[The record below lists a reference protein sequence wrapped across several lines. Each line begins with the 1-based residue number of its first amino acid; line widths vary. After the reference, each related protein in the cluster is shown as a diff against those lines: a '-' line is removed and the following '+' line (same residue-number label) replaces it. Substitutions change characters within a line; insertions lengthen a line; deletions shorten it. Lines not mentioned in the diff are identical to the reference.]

1 MFCVCCRVPDRK
13 PGGFFAEAADT
24 VPDVEA
30 ALARRARYQRR
41 AAFSS
46 APAVHPDQG
55 EFVIRHACLLTLDP
69 DIGDLPQAD
78 IHVRDGLIVNVGRD
92 LQATAM
98 HQIDGRGRIVLPGFV
113 AGHRHVCTDALR
125 RGGVEDSERASSLSG
140 TDAADIYKILR
151 LALLE
156 AVSVGTT
163 TLHHCASDIGG
174 EHADTAILA
183 QIDSGMRGR
192 FSYPLDQPM
201 SSVAAAALSGIEH
214 TWFAP
219 CSDHLLDLGITFH
232 ACEDVEI
239 SPYPDRTALPV
250 STDRV
255 TNAAKDDGLAAITLD
270 AARTLNLDHCV
281 GSLSPGKRADLIL
294 LDAGREAI
302 SPDLAAAFALRAK
315 ASDILLV
322 AIDGRLRKQN
332 GVLTE
337 PNEGLIRREGEDA
350 IARLRA
356 APFDELRGR
365 RDNEPMLPTGNKGI
379 QSC

>member
-13 PGGFFAEAADT
+13 TGGFFAEAADT

-30 ALARRARYQRR
+30 ALVRRALYQRR
-41 AAFSS
+41 ATFSS
-46 APAVHPDQG
+46 APAVHPEQG
-55 EFVIRHACLLTLDP
+55 EFIIRQACVLTPDP

-78 IHVRDGLIVNVGRD
+78 IHVRDGTIVNVGRD
-92 LQATAM
+92 LRATAM
-98 HQIDGRGRIVLPGFV
+98 HQIDGRGRVALPGFV

-125 RGGVEDSERASSLSG
+125 RGGAEDRDLALSLSG

-156 AVSVGTT
+156 AVSGGTT
-163 TLHHCASDIGG
+163 TLHHCASDIGA

-183 QIDSGMRGR
+183 QIDSGVRGR
-192 FSYPLDQPM
+192 FSFPIEQPM
-201 SSVAAAALSGIEH
+201 SSAAAEALDSIEH

-219 CSDHLLDLGITFH
+219 RSDHLLDLRMTFRH
-232 ACEDVEI
+232 VEEA
-239 SPYPDRTALPV
+239 S
-250 STDRV
+250 
-255 TNAAKDDGLAAITLD
+255 AAKDDSLAAVTL
-270 AARTLNLDHCV
+270 V

-294 LDAGREAI
+294 LDAGRDSI
-302 SPDLAAAFALRAK
+302 SPDQAEAFALRAK

-322 AIDGRLRKQN
+322 SIDGRLRKQN

-356 APFDELRGR
+356 TRFGELH
-365 RDNEPMLPTGNKGI
+365 
-379 QSC
+379 

>member
-24 VPDVEA
+24 VPDVGA
-30 ALARRARYQRR
+30 ALARRALYQRR
-41 AAFSS
+41 ATFSS
-46 APAVHPDQG
+46 APAVHPEQG
-55 EFVIRHACLLTLDP
+55 EFIIRQACVLTLDP

-78 IHVRDGLIVNVGRD
+78 IHVRDGVIVNVGRD
-92 LQATAM
+92 LRATPL
-98 HQIDGRGRIVLPGFV
+98 HQIDGRGRVALPGFV

-125 RGGVEDSERASSLSG
+125 RGGAEDGDLAWPLSRA
-140 TDAADIYKILR
+140 DAADIYKILR

-156 AVSVGTT
+156 ALSAGTT

-174 EHADTAILA
+174 EHANTAILA

-192 FSYPLDQPM
+192 FSYPIEQPM
-201 SSVAAAALSGIEH
+201 SSVAAEALDSLEH

-219 CSDHLLDLGITFH
+219 RSDHLLDLGMTFH
-232 ACEDVEI
+232 HAGED
-239 SPYPDRTALPV
+239 AG
-250 STDRV
+250 
-255 TNAAKDDGLAAITLD
+255 AAKDNSLTAVTLD
-270 AARTLNLDHCV
+270 AARALNLDHCV
-281 GSLSPGKRADLIL
+281 GSLSPGKRADLVL
-294 LDAGREAI
+294 LGAGRDSI
-302 SPDLAAAFALRAK
+302 SPDQAEAFALRAK

-322 AIDGRLRKQN
+322 SIDGRLRKQN

-356 APFDELRGR
+356 TRFGELH
-365 RDNEPMLPTGNKGI
+365 
-379 QSC
+379 

>member
-13 PGGFFAEAADT
+13 TGGFFAEAADT

-30 ALARRARYQRR
+30 ALARRALYERR
-41 AAFSS
+41 ATFSS
-46 APAVHPDQG
+46 APAVHPEQG
-55 EFVIRHACLLTLDP
+55 EFIIRQACVLTLDP

-78 IHVRDGLIVNVGRD
+78 IHVRDGTIVNVGRD
-92 LQATAM
+92 LRATAM
-98 HQIDGRGRIVLPGFV
+98 HQIDGRGRVALPGFV

-125 RGGVEDSERASSLSG
+125 RGGAEDRDLALSLSG

-156 AVSVGTT
+156 AVSGGTT
-163 TLHHCASDIGG
+163 TLHHCASDIGA

-183 QIDSGMRGR
+183 QIDSGVRGR
-192 FSYPLDQPM
+192 FSFPIEQPM
-201 SSVAAAALSGIEH
+201 SSAAAEALDSIEH

-219 CSDHLLDLGITFH
+219 RSDHLLDLRMTFRH
-232 ACEDVEI
+232 VEEA
-239 SPYPDRTALPV
+239 S
-250 STDRV
+250 
-255 TNAAKDDGLAAITLD
+255 AAKDDSLAAVTLD
-270 AARTLNLDHCV
+270 AARALNLDHCV

-294 LDAGREAI
+294 LDADRDSI
-302 SPDLAAAFALRAK
+302 SPDQAEAFALRAK

-322 AIDGRLRKQN
+322 SIDGRLRKQN

-356 APFDELRGR
+356 TRFGELH
-365 RDNEPMLPTGNKGI
+365 
-379 QSC
+379 

>member
-30 ALARRARYQRR
+30 ALARRARHQRR
-41 AAFSS
+41 VAFSS
-46 APAVHPDQG
+46 APVVHPDQG
-55 EFVIRHACLLTLDP
+55 EFIIRHACLLTLDP

-78 IHVRDGLIVNVGRD
+78 IHVRDGVIVNVGRD

-98 HQIDGRGRIVLPGFV
+98 HQIDGHGRIALPGFV

-156 AVSVGTT
+156 AVSAGTT

-201 SSVAAAALSGIEH
+201 SAAAAEALSGIEH

-232 ACEDVEI
+232 ACGNVEI
-239 SPYPDRTALPV
+239 SPYPDRTAL
-250 STDRV
+250 SDRV
-255 TNAAKDDGLAAITLD
+255 ANAAKDNGLAAITLD

-350 IARLRA
+350 ISRLHA
-356 APFDELRGR
+356 APFDELRCS
-365 RDNEPMLPTGNKGI
+365 RDNEPMLATGNKGI

>member
-1 MFCVCCRVPDRK
+1 V
-13 PGGFFAEAADT
+13 
-24 VPDVEA
+24 
-30 ALARRARYQRR
+30 
-41 AAFSS
+41 S
-46 APAVHPDQG
+46 A
-55 EFVIRHACLLTLDP
+55 
-69 DIGDLPQAD
+69 
-78 IHVRDGLIVNVGRD
+78 
-92 LQATAM
+92 
-98 HQIDGRGRIVLPGFV
+98 
-113 AGHRHVCTDALR
+113 
-125 RGGVEDSERASSLSG
+125 
-140 TDAADIYKILR
+140 
-151 LALLE
+151 
-156 AVSVGTT
+156 GTT

-201 SSVAAAALSGIEH
+201 SAAAAEALSGIEH

-232 ACEDVEI
+232 ACGNVEI
-239 SPYPDRTALPV
+239 SPYPDRTAL
-250 STDRV
+250 SDRV
-255 TNAAKDDGLAAITLD
+255 ANAAKDNGLAAITLD

-350 IARLRA
+350 ISRLHA
-356 APFDELRGR
+356 APFDELRCS
-365 RDNEPMLPTGNKGI
+365 RDNEPMLATGNKGI